1 MMRAKN
7 KILTVGLL
15 AILSLV
21 ALLQVNNQS
30 TIKNIDFHTI
40 SGETFDMQS
49 LKGRPALITFWS
61 TDCPSCI
68 EEIPHL
74 IELHQKYANQGFK
87 IIAVTMEYTPPN
99 QVVAMTE
106 AKQLPYAIVLDPD
119 SAIAH
124 HFGDIRLTPTS
135 FLINPNG
142 TIEKHII
149 GSFNQAEMINLLD
162 GWLISKTT
170 G

>member
-1 MMRAKN
+1 MRAKN
-7 KILTVGLL
+7 KILAFVML

-21 ALLQVNNQS
+21 ALLQINNQTS
-30 TIKNIDFHTI
+30 VKNIAFKTI
-40 SGETFDMQS
+40 SGQTFDLQS
-49 LKGRPALITFWS
+49 LIGKPVLITFWS

-74 IELHQKYANQGFK
+74 IELHEKYAKHGFRL
-87 IIAVTMEYTPPN
+87 IAIAMEYTPPN

-106 AKQLPYAIVLDPD
+106 AKQLPYSIVLDPD
-119 SAIAH
+119 STIAH

-142 TIEKHII
+142 EIEKHII
-149 GSFNQAEMINLLD
+149 GSFNQTEMIKKLD
-162 GWLISKTT
+162 KWLAS
-170 G
+170 